1 MAKWLND
8 SFNDMVDRTENALEE
23 NDVKPKKIVNI
34 IHRHDE
40 QFSYVPRDFF
50 DSLRKL
56 PDVNDLFYELDKYW
70 DYLNYFLLERLLL
83 RPATKRLF
91 ADDRVYDELQQC
103 MQQYKKHMEYF
114 RKHTDVKVFCSSVIK
129 RKENGQIPEGFKEH
143 VLTRDL
149 KTLEDVEKFRLEL
162 AAEYKLVD
170 CLVFLK
176 KIETGSVILTFW
188 IPRCATV
195 SGVELALDDSG
206 GSNEGSSVDPIVI
219 RDGVQVG

>member
-1 MAKWLND
+1 
-8 SFNDMVDRTENALEE
+8 MVDRTENALKGK
-23 NDVKPKKIVNI
+23 DVKKIVNI
-34 IHRHDE
+34 IHRQDE

-50 DSLRKL
+50 DPLRKL
-56 PDVNDLFYELDKYW
+56 PDVSDLIFELDKYW

-83 RPATKRLF
+83 RQATRRLF
-91 ADDRVYDELQQC
+91 ADDRVYDELHQC

-129 RKENGQIPEGFKEH
+129 QKENGQIPEGFKEH

>member
-8 SFNDMVDRTENALEE
+8 TFIDMVDRTENALKGK
-23 NDVKPKKIVNI
+23 DVKKIVNI

-56 PDVNDLFYELDKYW
+56 PDVSDLIFELDNYW

-83 RPATKRLF
+83 RQATRRLI
-91 ADDRVYDELQQC
+91 ADDRVYDELHQC

-114 RKHTDVKVFCSSVIK
+114 RKHTDVKVYCSSVIK
-129 RKENGQIPEGFKEH
+129 QKENQQIPEGFKEH
-143 VLTRDL
+143 VLTREL

-188 IPRCATV
+188 IPKCASV

-206 GSNEGSSVDPIVI
+206 GSNEGSLVDPILI